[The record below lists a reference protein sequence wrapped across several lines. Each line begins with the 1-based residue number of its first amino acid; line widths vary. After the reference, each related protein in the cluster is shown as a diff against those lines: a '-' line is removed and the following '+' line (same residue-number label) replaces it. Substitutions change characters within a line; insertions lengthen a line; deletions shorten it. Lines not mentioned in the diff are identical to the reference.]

1 MSALL
6 PVPLSPV
13 ESLLSIFWVVCDISI
28 SEKRGVKSV
37 LMFSPKLRDH
47 LTTPRTIYAGIDPS
61 ASSLHVG
68 NLLPLF
74 GLLHLYKAGH
84 NIIPLIGGATGPI
97 GDPSGR
103 KSERPSLSPEQLA
116 NNASKITAQVEHFLE
131 RGRILASRRFAE
143 THTISSPS
151 HPESISS
158 DPSQSSE
165 AVETVPVDTDGSE
178 YGKVE
183 VLNNLDWFKDIRFLE
198 FLSDVGKL
206 ARVNIMLARERQV
219 PNPLIVKSRLNSYS
233 GISFTEFSYQ
243 LLQAY
248 DFLHLYR
255 KHGCTVQLG
264 GSDQWGN
271 IVAGIDLIKRVH
283 SPPPSVDNDNVERVK
298 KSKGK
303 KGETEVV
310 VKVEESDDETQVYGL
325 TIPLLT
331 TSNGE
336 KFGKSAG
343 NAIWLDESMT
353 SVSEF
358 YQFFYR
364 TEDAD
369 VERYLKLLTFIPLP
383 QIEEIMREHGLK
395 LARELTELVH
405 GEEGVSRAETIARI
419 LYHTPLREL
428 KSDQVLQAFRGDP
441 RFHRVDRRNVTTQ
454 TMTKLAVLYGLV
466 RSRAEATRAVQ
477 TRGLYLNEFLITDP
491 RSKLSRSNLID
502 QHIGIL
508 RVGTRKHV
516 IFYVD

>member
-1 MSALL
+1 MRFRLGLVSRLRTRWYLIRSIGTSPRTPGAALEEL
-6 PVPLSPV
+6 
-13 ESLLSIFWVVCDISI
+13 EQ
-28 SEKRGVKSV
+28 RGFIAA
-37 LMFSPKLRDH
+37 LTNPKLRDH

-103 KSERPSLSPEQLA
+103 KSERTSLSPEQLA
-116 NNASKITAQVEHFLE
+116 DNASKITTQVEHFLE
-131 RGRILASRRFAE
+131 HGRILASRRSAE
-143 THTISSPS
+143 THPLPPSS
-151 HPESISS
+151 H
-158 DPSQSSE
+158 
-165 AVETVPVDTDGSE
+165 

-206 ARVNIMLARERQV
+206 ARVNIMLARERQKY
-219 PNPLIVKSRLNSYS
+219 LTLSVKNRLNSYS

-271 IVAGIDLIKRVH
+271 IVAGIDLIKR
-283 SPPPSVDNDNVERVK
+283 
-298 KSKGK
+298 GK
-303 KGETEVV
+303 KVETEVAM
-310 VKVEESDDETQVYGL
+310 KVEESDDETQVYGL

-343 NAIWLDESMT
+343 NAIWLDESLT

-383 QIEEIMREHGLK
+383 QIEEIMREHGVSSLSKNVGQLK

-466 RSRAEATRAVQ
+466 RSRGQSTRAVQ